1 MSKLCQA
8 DQMINLTQRSYAICA
23 YTPGFAAPA
32 VPARL
37 KLAGFARADRS
48 ILTPAKGGGRL
59 RNMRSLR
66 GMSVVVDARSAG
78 RVIQVLLSDDL
89 RRMEGIWIDAGLKG
103 VRFIDAERLSV
114 IGSRAIIADDI
125 GERVR
130 LKPNPLF
137 LRAVSTAGR
146 RLGAVVGAEIDE
158 VSLTVRCL
166 ILSLGY
172 LEDLTRGEIRAYDYV
187 YDAEN
192 RRVVIPEALIDSE
205 V

>member
-1 MSKLCQA
+1 
-8 DQMINLTQRSYAICA
+8 MINL
-23 YTPGFAAPA
+23 AP
-32 VPARL
+32 PHL
-37 KLAGFARADRS
+37 KLAGFAREARS
-48 ILTPAKGGGRL
+48 ILFTAKGGGRL
-59 RNMRSLR
+59 KNMRSLR
-66 GMSVVVDARSAG
+66 GMSVVVDARPVG
-78 RVIQVLLSDDL
+78 RVLQVCLSTDL
-89 RRMEGIWIDAGLKG
+89 KRMDGIWIDAGVKG
-103 VRFIDAERLSV
+103 VRFIDAERVSV
-114 IGSRAIIADDI
+114 IGSRAIIADER

-130 LKPNPLF
+130 IKPNPLF

-158 VSLTVRCL
+158 VSLTVVNL

-172 LEDLTRGEIRAYDYV
+172 LEDLTRGELRVGDYV

>member
-1 MSKLCQA
+1 
-8 DQMINLTQRSYAICA
+8 
-23 YTPGFAAPA
+23 
-32 VPARL
+32 
-37 KLAGFARADRS
+37 
-48 ILTPAKGGGRL
+48 
-59 RNMRSLR
+59 MRSLR
-66 GMSVVVDARSAG
+66 GMSVVIEARPVG
-78 RVIQVLLSDDL
+78 RVVQILLSDDL
-89 RRMEGIWIDAGLKG
+89 RRVEGIWIDAGFKG
-103 VRFIDAERLSV
+103 VRFIDAERISV
-114 IGSRAIIADDI
+114 IGSRAIIADDT

-158 VSLTVRCL
+158 VSLTVTSL

-172 LEDLTRGEIRAYDYV
+172 LEDLTRGEVRIGDYA